1 MTNEQELSDFVEEF
15 ALNWASMGSPRME
28 GRVIGYLLIT
38 DKPYL
43 SSDDLAAALSAS
55 SGSISTATRRL
66 VEVGFIK
73 RHVVPGDRSH
83 YFKADD
89 DLWGYFLSRER
100 RGLLRQRDLFNDALE
115 GGTVVDPRARL
126 RLTNARN
133 YMEWLYDYNRVMLS
147 DWQEYRDSLVQKDS
161 GAGGKTEKGE

>member
-1 MTNEQELSDFVEEF
+1 MTDPEGYSDFVEEF
-15 ALNWASMGSPRME
+15 ALNWAATGAPRME

-38 DKPYL
+38 DKPFV
-43 SSDDLAAALSAS
+43 SSDDLAKALSAS
-55 SGSISTATRRL
+55 PGSISTTTRRL
-66 VEVGFIK
+66 IDVGFVR

-100 RGLLRQRDLFNDALE
+100 PYLVRQRDLFEKTLE
-115 GGTVVDPRARL
+115 HVDVNEGARV

-133 YMEWLYDYNRVMLS
+133 YMDWLSEYHKVLLAEWEK
-147 DWQEYRDSLVQKDS
+147 QRDRLVR
-161 GAGGKTEKGE
+161 GEDEE